1 MVRVF
6 SLKNTSLNMWVM
18 RVYIMGVK
26 TWCIR
31 YDKIAKQNVS
41 WVSYGKAL
49 PVRHSRKPTIT
60 ICHNSLHSSHVLS
73 TCFTLQEG
81 YSQATYENS
90 LIFNLPWVFTLS
102 LHTTHTMKFHIKYR
116 VQKIEH
122 NYNQIWHRIKANKK
136 IVVNHNFTC
145 TSLQF
150 VTNPLHGSQVRN

>member
-6 SLKNTSLNMWVM
+6 SLKSTSLNMWIM

-31 YDKIAKQNVS
+31 YDKIAKQNVLR
-41 WVSYGKAL
+41 VSCGNGL
-49 PVRHSRKPTIT
+49 LVRHSQKPAIT
-60 ICHNSLHSSHVLS
+60 ICHNSSHSSHVLS
-73 TCFTLQEG
+73 TCFTLREG
-81 YSQATYENS
+81 YSQATRENS

-102 LHTTHTMKFHIKYR
+102 LHTTHTMKSHIKYR

-136 IVVNHNFTC
+136 IIVNHNFTC
-145 TSLQF
+145 TNL
-150 VTNPLHGSQVRN
+150 